1 MTSPLGLYKSLN
13 NYGSSQNPYNSIFNN
28 NKFYYRPISQS
39 NDNNS
44 EVKSPS
50 RSRGTNVANG
60 KSNKDVYDIST
71 SAIIDYTRPIKSMRL
86 KYSDF
91 LYHKDY
97 GVYSNNRLAIVRR
110 FPYGVENDLTAVNQE
125 PISTIVTWIPEN
137 EDMINFSFGES
148 WKDSETKDPVSLFDT
163 IFKSG
168 SGFSMQGGLS
178 GLTNGIERV
187 IPLGG
192 VSEAL
197 QFELMKKLG
206 INSDAS
212 YNNLPTGNPNF
223 IWGAK
228 ERELGGLKCNFEFNL
243 KATYVQNFYKN
254 VDPSIVFLD
263 IINNI
268 LRFGS
273 SESSFYITGASG
285 KVKEFMTA
293 FNNGQWVKAAGI
305 LIGAFVSAIQGL
317 ISGIRDKIGS
327 LVDDRNKKAEEE
339 NKKIDDAKKALA
351 GNTNPENKEKID
363 DTNKNLDLKKK
374 TVDITSKLDGFGDL
388 IKSSIDKIG
397 TIVIAKYRI
406 QINSVINSMTG
417 RPSTPWHITI
427 GNPKKPVFSSGD
439 MYIDNVSVKMGSVL
453 SYNDLPSTIEISFTL
468 RNARALG
475 IQEIFDRFNT
485 GGARQYQKI
494 NYINTKKDMFESPS
508 GVGGTSSFME
518 GYNRGIA

>member
-1 MTSPLGLYKSLN
+1 MASPLGLYDSVSK
-13 NYGSSQNPYNSIFNN
+13 YGTPNPYTSIFNN
-28 NKFYYRPISQS
+28 NKFYHRPISQVV
-39 NDNNS
+39 DNNGD
-44 EVKSPS
+44 VKSVSKS
-50 RSRGTNVANG
+50 RPTNTSNG
-60 KSNKDVYDIST
+60 KASKDVYDIST
-71 SAIIDYTRPIKSMRL
+71 KSIIEYCRPIKSMRL

-91 LYHKDY
+91 LYNKEY

-110 FPYGVENDLTAVNQE
+110 FPYGVENDLTAVNLE
-125 PISTIVTWIPEN
+125 PISTIVTWIPES
-137 EDMINFSFGES
+137 EEMVSFSFGEK
-148 WKDSETKDPVSLFDT
+148 WKESESEDPVSLFDT

-168 SGFSMQGGLS
+168 SGVSLSGGLS
-178 GLTNGIERV
+178 GLANGVNRF

-192 VSEAL
+192 VAESL

-212 YNNLPTGNPNF
+212 YNNLPMGNPNF

-228 ERELGGLKCNFEFNL
+228 ERELGGLECSFEFQL
-243 KATYVQNFYKN
+243 KATYVQNFYKG

-273 SESSFYITGASG
+273 SESSFYITGATG
-285 KVKEFMTA
+285 KVKEFMSA

-305 LIGAFVSAIQGL
+305 IIGAFVSAIQGL
-317 ISGIRDKIGS
+317 ISGIKNKIGD
-327 LVDDRNKKAEEE
+327 LLETKDKKVEEE
-339 NKKIDDAKKALA
+339 NKKIDEAKKNIAK
-351 GNTNPENKEKID
+351 GNDKERVDEVNKKLDLDKKKID
-363 DTNKNLDLKKK
+363 LA
-374 TVDITSKLDGFGDL
+374 SKIDGFSDL

-439 MYIDNVSVKMGSVL
+439 MYITQTNVKMGSVL
-453 SYNDLPSTIEISFTL
+453 SYNDLPSTIEFSFTIK
-468 RNARALG
+468 NARNLG

-485 GGARQYQKI
+485 GGARQYQKV
-494 NYINTKKDMFESPS
+494 NYINTKKDMFESPTGS
-508 GVGGTSSFME
+508 GSPSSFME
-518 GYNRGIA
+518 GFNIGNT